1 MLHDTAETC
10 AVFRARSVPG
20 AGGWEFISGAASLL
34 IKRQVLLLLGLRA
47 GVAVEELRGCVLSGG
62 RGWGW

>member
-1 MLHDTAETC
+1 MTRQKRVRYLGHAQ
-10 AVFRARSVPG
+10 RRG

-47 GVAVEELRGCVLSGG
+47 GVAVEEMQGCVLSGG